1 MAHVA
6 ASLGRFAAGT
16 FVRDVAD
23 FAREVQLGTGMEQF
37 VHMVCHM
44 RRATIRRRRMLH
56 DMLSVDL
63 GQAAAPR
70 WFWPLMEQGFSLY
83 CLVRQRASPR
93 QRQPQVQASAALY
106 VSRALQRRLTL
117 RGVHSGTVHSA
128 AESGCP

>member
-16 FVRDVAD
+16 CVRDVAD
-23 FAREVQLGTGMEQF
+23 FAREVQLVNGMEQF
-37 VHMVCHM
+37 VHMVCHI

-70 WFWPLMEQGFSLY
+70 WFWPLMEQGFALY
-83 CLVRQRASPR
+83 CLVRQRAAAPS
-93 QRQPQVQASAALY
+93 ASHSGFVRVPGPAATPHPAG
-106 VSRALQRRLTL
+106 RALWYRAL
-117 RGVHSGTVHSA
+117 GS
-128 AESGCP
+128 